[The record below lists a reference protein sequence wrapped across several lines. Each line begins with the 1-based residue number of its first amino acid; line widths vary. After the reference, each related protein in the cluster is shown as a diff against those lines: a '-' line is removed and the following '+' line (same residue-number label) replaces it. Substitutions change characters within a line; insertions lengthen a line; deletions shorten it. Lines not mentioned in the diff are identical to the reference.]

1 MNHVIFEQNDTYEVA
16 LLIKET
22 ALRKPSL
29 LEHYVKPLKKL
40 GVKPNSI
47 VAFDLVYPNPKK
59 VPVSIQKAYLTD
71 LLLVLKDTETKI
83 LAVADTNY
91 FKTLTNEKKAE
102 PHYGYVLPCAIK
114 GHEDKKVVLLPNY
127 QALFFNPAIQDKV
140 DMGLKTLADYLSGNY
155 KVIGKNIIH
164 KALYYYEPQH
174 IYTALNDIKEHPSLS
189 CDIETFSLNFW
200 EAGIRT
206 ITFCW
211 DTHEGIAFPVDS
223 VDKVKNHKVRRMLL
237 DFFYSYQGVLIY
249 HNANYDIK
257 VLIYELFMED
267 LLDER
272 GKQTGIEILTR
283 SFQDTKLIAYLA
295 TNSCAGNKLSLKDL
309 AHEFAG
315 NYALEDIKDVTL
327 IPEPKLLEY
336 NLIDGLCTNYVFR
349 KFYPQ
354 MIADQQLPIYEQIMK
369 PSVKVILQMELTGM
383 PINMPNVVVARSILE
398 KDIAAAS
405 GILNSSSLI
414 EQFTYLLREKTRD
427 VENAKLKVK
436 VHPLSHYDDLH
447 YNPNS
452 NPQTQ
457 SLLYD
462 FLELPVLDLTDAKQP
477 SVAGDTIK
485 KLMHHTDNP
494 EIKSILETL
503 RNFADASKILSTFV
517 SAFEKAILKADGHF
531 YLHGSFNL
539 GGTVSGRLSSSAP
552 NLQNIPST
560 GSKYAKIVKD
570 CFSPPKGWLFMGADF
585 ASLEDRISALTTND
599 SNKIK
604 VYTDGYDGHS
614 LRAFYYFPE
623 RCPGI
628 VDTVESINSIK
639 DVFPE
644 VRQDSKAPTFLL
656 TYGGTYH
663 GLMNNV
669 GLDKPVALSIE
680 ANYHKLYVESDEW
693 VATKISQ
700 AAIDGYVTV
709 AFGLRVRTPVIHQC
723 VMNTSKTP
731 YAAQAE
737 ARTAGNA
744 LGQSYGLL
752 NNRAGIELQN
762 RLFDSLYRYDILPM
776 AHIHDA
782 QYFIVRDNT
791 DVVEWFNKNLVECM
805 EWQDLPELEHPQVGL
820 GGELSLFHP
829 TWKTEIG
836 LSNGANGKEIKAKVK
851 KALQ

>member
-22 ALRKPSL
+22 ALRKPDL

-40 GVKPNSI
+40 GVKTNSI
-47 VAFDLVYPNPKK
+47 IAFDLVYPNPKK
-59 VPVSIQKAYLTD
+59 VTVSVQKAYLTD

-91 FKTLTNEKKAE
+91 FKTLTNERKAE

-127 QALFFNPAIQDKV
+127 QALFFNPATQDKV
-140 DMGLKTLADYLSGNY
+140 DMSLKTLADYISGNY

-164 KALYYYEPQH
+164 KANYYTEPSG
-174 IYTALNDIKEHPSLS
+174 IYTALNAVKENPSLS

-211 DTHEGIAFPVDS
+211 DTHEGMAFPVDS

-257 VLIYELFMED
+257 VLIYELFMKD
-267 LLDER
+267 LLDEE
-272 GKQTGIEILTR
+272 GKQTGIELLTR

-327 IPEPKLLEY
+327 IPEAKLLEY

-349 KFYPQ
+349 KFYPI
-354 MIADQQLPIYEQIMK
+354 MIADKQLPIYEQIMK

-383 PINMPNVVVARSILE
+383 PINMPNVFVARSILE

-427 VENAKLKVK
+427 IENAKLKVK
-436 VHPLSHYDDLH
+436 VHPLSHFDDLH

-452 NPQTQ
+452 NQQTQ

-462 FLELPVLDLTDAKQP
+462 FLELPVLDVTDSKQP

-485 KLMHHTDNP
+485 KLMHHTSNP
-494 EIKSILETL
+494 EIISILETL

-517 SAFEKAILKADGHF
+517 SAFEKAILKADGHY

-585 ASLEDRISALTTND
+585 SSLEDRISALTTND

-752 NNRAGIELQN
+752 NNRAGIDLQN
-762 RLFDSLYRYDILPM
+762 RLFDSPYRYDILPM

-805 EWQDLPELEHPQVGL
+805 QWQDLPELEHPQVGL

-836 LSNGANGKEIKAKVK
+836 LSNGANGKDIKAIVK